1 MSLGATGRVR
11 PQGAPGPHEIIAWK
25 RPFAARGKLTV
36 KAFDETLD
44 MKMIFYGVRMF
55 LNILLGFFAD
65 LVAEML
71 WLLIGTIRRQSE
83 ISFVYVNQDGSV
95 REISVG
101 EQAYLT
107 RRFDPFDGARP
118 YIKSRYW
125 SWDNWGSRSGY
136 LKRYRVPWRI
146 TIQPVR
152 PDYDIAIKGFKEDI
166 LGVSRAGGEII
177 VRNDDGSITCT
188 PNPNISRKEHWERGR
203 KYQLEEQ
210 ARREAIAKVRE

>member
-1 MSLGATGRVR
+1 MKMLLNVVFGFLADLGA
-11 PQGAPGPHEIIAWK
+11 E
-25 RPFAARGKLTV
+25 TV
-36 KAFDETLD
+36 
-44 MKMIFYGVRMF
+44 
-55 LNILLGFFAD
+55 
-65 LVAEML
+65 

-146 TIQPVR
+146 GIQPVR
-152 PDYDIAIKGFKEDI
+152 PDFDIVMKDLKEDS
-166 LGVSRAGGEII
+166 LGVHRASGDVI
-177 VRNDDGSITCT
+177 VQNDDGSILCS
-188 PNPNISRKEHWERGR
+188 PNMNISRRERWKR
-203 KYQLEEQ
+203 MQKYQLETQ
-210 ARREAIAKVRE
+210 ARREALAKMRQ